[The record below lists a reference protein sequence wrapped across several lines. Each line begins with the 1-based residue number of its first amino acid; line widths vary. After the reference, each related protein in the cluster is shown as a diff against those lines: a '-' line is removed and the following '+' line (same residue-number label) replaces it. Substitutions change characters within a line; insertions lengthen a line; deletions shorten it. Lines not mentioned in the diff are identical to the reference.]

1 MVRMKTTVIKELVN
15 VELKN
20 PILVEGFPGLGMVGN
35 IATQYLVKQL
45 KAQKLAT
52 LYSPHFPYHVL
63 VDKTGGAR
71 LLRGE
76 FYLWRNETGENDFIL
91 LTGDSQPQTIEGQFE
106 VANSI
111 LDFAEK
117 KNVKMIITLGG
128 YRNEVEGH
136 PKVVAVS
143 TNPALFERAVKAKAI
158 SSDAGTPIVGTAG
171 LLLGLAKFRKTDA
184 VCLLGETRGYLPDP
198 KTAKSVIEVLQG
210 LLSFNVDL
218 KGLDEE
224 IERSKEILGRM
235 QDIEKRRVKYM
246 QKMRRVE
253 EERITYIS

>member
-1 MVRMKTTVIKELVN
+1 MKKTVIKELRR

-20 PILVEGFPGLGMVGN
+20 PILVEGFPGLGMVGS
-35 IATQYLVKQL
+35 IATQYLTRQL
-45 KAQKLAT
+45 KAQKLAI

-63 VDKTGGAR
+63 VDKKGGAR

-76 FYLWRNETGENDFIL
+76 FFFLKNETEENDFIF

-111 LDFAEK
+111 LDFAEQK
-117 KNVKMIITLGG
+117 KVKTIITIGG
-128 YRNEVEGH
+128 YRNEVEDS

-143 TNPALFERAVKAKAI
+143 ANPALFKKALKSKAI
-158 SSDAGTPIVGTAG
+158 SSDAGTPIVGIAG
-171 LLLGLAKFRKTDA
+171 LLLGLAKFRKIDA
-184 VCLLGETRGYLPDP
+184 ICLLGETRGYLPDP
-198 KTAKSVIEVLQG
+198 KTAKRVIEILQG
-210 LLSFNVDL
+210 ILDVTVDL
-218 KGLDEE
+218 KGLDKE
-224 IERSKEILGRM
+224 IERSKEILDRM

>member
-1 MVRMKTTVIKELVN
+1 MKTTVIKELRK

-20 PILVEGFPGLGMVGN
+20 PILVEGFPGLGMVGS

-63 VDKTGGAR
+63 VDKKGGAR
-71 LLRGE
+71 LLRGQ
-76 FYLWRNETGENDFIL
+76 FYLWKNENGENDFIL
-91 LTGDSQPQTIEGQFE
+91 LTGDSQAQTIEGQFE

-117 KNVKMIITLGG
+117 KKVKTIITVGG
-128 YRNEVEGH
+128 YRNEVEGT

-143 TNPALFERAVKAKAI
+143 TNPALFEKALKAKAI
-158 SSDAGTPIVGTAG
+158 SSEAGTPIVGTAG
-171 LLLGLAKFRKTDA
+171 LLLGLAKFRKMDA

-210 LLSFNVDL
+210 LLGLDVDL

-235 QDIEKRRVKYM
+235 RDIEKRRVKYV

>member
-1 MVRMKTTVIKELVN
+1 MKTTVIKELRR

-20 PILVEGFPGLGMVGN
+20 PILVEGFPGLGMVGS
-35 IATQYLVKQL
+35 IATQYLARQL
-45 KAQKLAT
+45 KAQKLAI

-63 VDKTGGAR
+63 VDKKGVAR

-76 FYLWRNETGENDFIL
+76 FYFWKNETGENDFIF
-91 LTGDSQPQTIEGQFE
+91 LTGDSQAQTIEGQFE

-117 KNVKMIITLGG
+117 KKVQTIITIGG
-128 YRNEVEGH
+128 YRNEVEDS
-136 PKVVAVS
+136 PKVVTVS
-143 TNPALFERAVKAKAI
+143 TNPTLFEKALKAKAV

-171 LLLGLAKFRKTDA
+171 LLLGLAKFRKIDA
-184 VCLLGETRGYLPDP
+184 ICLLGETRGYLPDP
-198 KTAKSVIEVLQG
+198 RTAKSVIEILQG
-210 LLSFNVDL
+210 MLNVKVDL
-218 KGLDEE
+218 KGLDKE

-235 QDIEKRRVKYM
+235 REIEKRRVKNM